1 MLWSLIK
8 LALDFAERNN
18 RMHLGIINNINFL
31 IKKWERKIKMESV
44 LLRELSKVE
53 PGGIEEVWR
62 MHVSAWM
69 ESELW
74 LIVLMQASRTSAQC
88 SRNSR
93 YLLNPCYK
101 ITHDCLYPKNKY
113 FLSWVKV
120 SHNSCQTTV
129 TILWVL
135 PL

>member
-53 PGGIEEVWR
+53 PGGIEEV
-62 MHVSAWM
+62 
-69 ESELW
+69 
-74 LIVLMQASRTSAQC
+74 
-88 SRNSR
+88 
-93 YLLNPCYK
+93 
-101 ITHDCLYPKNKY
+101 
-113 FLSWVKV
+113 
-120 SHNSCQTTV
+120 
-129 TILWVL
+129 
-135 PL
+135 